1 MNLYALKF
9 RHYSQKDSIEGIITY
24 LTAESLEDIYE
35 WMKSEPV
42 IDSHYISNSYQDNEN
57 DGKTFDRYDSY
68 DNAVMTETFKERM
81 IRLNGEMFDNDIYV
95 SDTYYGV
102 TQYGWELVKEN
113 VYYTDVV
120 AVKSSLNINIVD
132 INL

>member
-1 MNLYALKF
+1 MSGWKT
-9 RHYSQKDSIEGIITY
+9 D
-24 LTAESLEDIYE
+24 
-35 WMKSEPV
+35 PV
-42 IDSHYISNSYQDNEN
+42 INGYCIINSYKDNEEY
-57 DGKTFDRYDSY
+57 GKTFDIYDSY

-95 SDTYYGV
+95 SETYYGV

-120 AVKSSLNINIVD
+120 AVKSSFNINIVD
-132 INL
+132 ITL